1 MADIS
6 SIISI
11 MASARYFYLGT
22 AQPTA
27 DNYTTLPGV
36 VDFYSSIS
44 ETAGEMAV
52 IAPGE
57 TLYMLCPASWTGVE
71 NLTIEDN
78 VGNIVVFSEDVDAT
92 SIPGYVIYKTQPWSH
107 AALVTVKL
115 NTGYVEVK
123 SVDYSTMTTF
133 DGTIEKGKAE
143 IVNYDDQNCLKVN
156 GASNVRII
164 EGFEVEPF
172 TEYTTTIWVK
182 SDKNAVFDVVFS
194 GNRIKGNGNNGRW
207 TLNAGQWTKITVVG
221 QPTESET
228 DGYLRIENSRS
239 ATIYISKV
247 KVGYY
252 PEQ

>member
-1 MADIS
+1 
-6 SIISI
+6 
-11 MASARYFYLGT
+11 
-22 AQPTA
+22 
-27 DNYTTLPGV
+27 
-36 VDFYSSIS
+36 
-44 ETAGEMAV
+44 
-52 IAPGE
+52 
-57 TLYMLCPASWTGVE
+57 
-71 NLTIEDN
+71 
-78 VGNIVVFSEDVDAT
+78 
-92 SIPGYVIYKTQPWSH
+92 
-107 AALVTVKL
+107 
-115 NTGYVEVK
+115 VEVK

-194 GNRIKGNGNNGRW
+194 GNKIEGNGNNGRW
-207 TLNAGQWTKITVVG
+207 TLKDGQWTKITVVG
-221 QPTESET
+221 QSAEGET

-252 PEQ
+252 PER